1 MLFSSLTFLY
11 YFLPAVFIVYYI
23 LPKKGKNLWLLISS
37 LIFYAWGEPRYVLLM
52 AATILIGYVLGLLL
66 EKSRKERIRKLIVAG
81 AILSGI
87 GMLIYFKYAD
97 FFIEN
102 FNRITGLKI
111 GLLRI
116 ALPIGISFYIFQML
130 SYVIDVYRDEAKAQ
144 HNMIKLA
151 TYIAMFPQLIAGPI
165 VRYKD
170 ISEQLDNRTH
180 SLEGISYGI
189 RRFVLGLGKKVLIAN
204 SLGELV
210 SRFEGASE
218 KTVLYVWLY
227 AIAIMLQ
234 IYFDFSGYSDMAIG
248 LGSMLGFRFP
258 ENFRYPFTAGSITE
272 FWRRWHMTLGGWFR
286 DYLYIPLGGN
296 RKGVMRHMR
305 NILVVWL
312 ATGFWH
318 GASWNFVLWGLY
330 FAVFLVLEKLFFKRF
345 LDKKPLAG
353 HVYLLLLI
361 MISFVIFHTEN
372 LSVAG
377 STISMLFGFGK
388 VAACNAESL
397 FQLRNFGVI
406 LLIGVVGAT
415 QIPAKITRQIRGK
428 DWGQKLLNIL
438 EPICLGIIM
447 LICTSF
453 LVNGSF
459 NPFLYFRF

>member
-111 GLLRI
+111 ELLRI

-130 SYVIDVYRDEAKAQ
+130 SYVIDVYRNEAKAQ

-218 KTVLYVWLY
+218 KTVLYAWLY

-248 LGSMLGFRFP
+248 LGSMLGFGFP

-318 GASWNFVLWGLY
+318 GASWNFVFWGLY

-345 LDKKPLAG
+345 LDKKPLVG

-377 STISMLFGFGK
+377 STISMLLGFGK

-406 LLIGVVGAT
+406 LLIGAVGAT
-415 QIPAKITRQIRGK
+415 QIPTKITRLIR
-428 DWGQKLLNIL
+428 DREWGQKLLNIL
-438 EPICLGIIM
+438 EPICLGIIL